1 MMTEKLVSNIHWLGH
16 SSFRIEGD
24 GLVIYIDPWQ
34 LKDGPQADLILIS
47 HDHQDHCS
55 PDDVAKIRG
64 TDTAVVANKSA
75 VAKLA
80 GSVEVVSPGDEV
92 TVKGVSI
99 SAVPA
104 YNINKFRSPGQPF
117 HPQAAGHVGFVFT
130 VGGQRIYFAGDTDHI
145 PEMKDIQADVALL
158 PVSGTY
164 VMTAVEAAEAAATIQ
179 PQVAVPMH
187 IGRSIGSMADAETF
201 KQKSSVPVEI
211 LAME

>member
-1 MMTEKLVSNIHWLGH
+1 MREKLLAGIHWLGQ

-34 LKDGPQADLILIS
+34 LTAGPMADLILIS
-47 HDHQDHCS
+47 HEHQDHCS
-55 PDDVAKIRG
+55 PDDVAKVRG
-64 TDTAVVANKSA
+64 GDTAVVANKTA
-75 VAKLA
+75 AAKLDGA
-80 GSVEVVSPGDEV
+80 VEVVEPGDEV
-92 TVKGVSI
+92 TVKGLTI
-99 SAVPA
+99 SAVAA

-130 VGGQRIYFAGDTDHI
+130 VGGRRIYFAGDTDHI
-145 PEMKDIQADVALL
+145 PEMQDIQADVALL

-164 VMTAVEAAEAAATIQ
+164 VMTAVEAAAAAATLQ

-187 IGRSIGSMADAETF
+187 IGRGIGSMADAETF
-201 KQKSSVPVEI
+201 KQKAPVPVAV

>member
-1 MMTEKLVSNIHWLGH
+1 M
-16 SSFRIEGD
+16 
-24 GLVIYIDPWQ
+24 
-34 LKDGPQADLILIS
+34 
-47 HDHQDHCS
+47 
-55 PDDVAKIRG
+55 
-64 TDTAVVANKSA
+64 
-75 VAKLA
+75 
-80 GSVEVVSPGDEV
+80 
-92 TVKGVSI
+92 KGIPI

-130 VGGQRIYFAGDTDHI
+130 VGGRRIYFAGDTDHI
-145 PEMKDIQADVALL
+145 PEMKDIKVDIALL

-164 VMTAVEAAEAAATIQ
+164 VMTAVEAAEAAAIIQ

-201 KQKSSVPVEI
+201 KQQAPVPVVV

>member
-1 MMTEKLVSNIHWLGH
+1 MTDKLVSNIHWLGH

-24 GLVIYIDPWQ
+24 RLVIYIDPWQ

-55 PDDVAKIRG
+55 PADVAKIRRP
-64 TDTAVVANKSA
+64 DTAVVTIAA
-75 VAKLA
+75 AAAKLT
-80 GSVEVVSPGDEV
+80 GSIEVVGPGDEV
-92 TVKGVSI
+92 MVKGIFI

-104 YNINKFRSPGQPF
+104 YNLNKFRSPGMPF
-117 HPQAAGHVGFVFT
+117 HPQASGHVGFVFT

-145 PEMKDIQADVALL
+145 PEMKAIKADVALL

-179 PQVAVPMH
+179 PQVAIPMH
-187 IGRSIGSMADAETF
+187 IGRSIGSLADAETF
-201 KQKSSVPVEI
+201 KQNASVPVEI
-211 LAME
+211 LPME

>member
-1 MMTEKLVSNIHWLGH
+1 MTEKLISNIHWLGH
-16 SSFRIEGD
+16 SSFRIERD
-24 GLVIYIDPWQ
+24 GLVIYVDPWQ

-64 TDTAVVANKSA
+64 ADTAVVANKSA
-75 VAKLA
+75 AAKLT
-80 GSVEVVSPGDEV
+80 GSIEVVSPGDKV
-92 TVKGVSI
+92 TVKGIPI

-117 HPQAAGHVGFVFT
+117 HPQAAGHVGFVIT
-130 VGGQRIYFAGDTDHI
+130 VGGRRIYFAGDTDHI
-145 PEMKDIQADVALL
+145 PEMKDIKADIALL

-201 KQKSSVPVEI
+201 KQQAPVPVVV
-211 LAME
+211 LATE

>member
-1 MMTEKLVSNIHWLGH
+1 MTEKLVSNIHWLGH

-34 LKDGPQADLILIS
+34 LTDGPQADLILIS

-64 TDTAVVANKSA
+64 ANTAVVANKSA
-75 VAKLA
+75 AAKLT
-80 GSVEVVSPGDEV
+80 GSIEVVAPGDEV
-92 TVKGVSI
+92 TVKGIAI

-117 HPQAAGHVGFVFT
+117 HPQAAGHVGFVIT

-145 PEMKDIQADVALL
+145 PEMKDIKADVALL

-164 VMTAVEAAEAAATIQ
+164 VMTAVEAAEAAATLQ

-187 IGRSIGSMADAETF
+187 VGRAIGSMNDAETF
-201 KQKSSVPVEI
+201 KQQAPVPVAI

>member
-1 MMTEKLVSNIHWLGH
+1 MTDKLVSNIHWLGH

-64 TDTAVVANKSA
+64 ADTAVVANKSA
-75 VAKLA
+75 AAKLT
-80 GSVEVVSPGDEV
+80 GSIEVVAPGDEV
-92 TVKGVSI
+92 MVKGVAI

-117 HPQAAGHVGFVFT
+117 HPQAAEHVGFVLT
-130 VGGQRIYFAGDTDHI
+130 VGGRRIYFAGDTDHI
-145 PEMKDIQADVALL
+145 PEMKDIKVDVALL

-187 IGRSIGSMADAETF
+187 IGRGIGSLDEAETF
-201 KQKSSVPVEI
+201 KQKAPVPVVV